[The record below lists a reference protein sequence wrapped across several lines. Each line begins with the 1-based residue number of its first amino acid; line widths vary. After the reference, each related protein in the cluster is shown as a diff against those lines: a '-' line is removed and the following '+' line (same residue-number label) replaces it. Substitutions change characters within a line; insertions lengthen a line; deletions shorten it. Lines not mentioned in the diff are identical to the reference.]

1 MPPPLLLPD
10 VTDPATVRHATA
22 PEAPP
27 PQVSVL
33 IRSLDRPQL
42 AQALQSVATQTW
54 PAIEVVVVAVRR
66 EHSAMPERVGA
77 HPLRLVTTEAD
88 RSRSVAA
95 NVALDVARGDYL
107 LFLDDDDWLLPEH
120 LARLVA
126 ALQAHPQALAAYAGV
141 ALVDVEGRP
150 LGQTFDLPF
159 DAVRLMSGNLTPIHA
174 VLFAAAM
181 RDRGCRFDESL
192 DRYEDWDFWL
202 QVAQHTLPVHVPG
215 VSAVYRIHASSG
227 VHDDAGAASASSQR
241 VQRKWL
247 HDASTERLGA
257 LMQRVWSHDEVLQR
271 LDDAEQ
277 RARAVDGLVGALAD
291 AEARLTARLDGQAA
305 ALANL
310 QHGVQALAAE
320 QQAID
325 GRLDDQWQQ
334 LRQMLTDELQ
344 QRQSRIDHQAHELD
358 RLRTDLD
365 ALHHSTSWRMTAP
378 LRWLG
383 RWLGR
388 S

>member
-1 MPPPLLLPD
+1 MPP
-10 VTDPATVRHATA
+10 R
-22 PEAPP
+22 
-27 PQVSVL
+27 VSVL

-54 PAIEVVVVAVRR
+54 PAIEVVVVAVRPG
-66 EHSAMPERVGA
+66 HSALPDRIGA
-77 HPLRLVTTEAD
+77 HPLRLIAAEVD
-88 RSRSVAA
+88 RPRSVAA
-95 NVALDVARGDYL
+95 NVALDAARGELL

-120 LARLVA
+120 LTRLEA

-150 LGQTFDLPF
+150 LGQVFDLPF

-174 VLFAAAM
+174 VLFAATL

-247 HDASTERLGA
+247 HAASAGRLGA
-257 LMQRVWSHDEVLQR
+257 LMQRVWSHDEVRLR
-271 LDDAEQ
+271 LDLAEQ
-277 RARAVDGLVGALAD
+277 RAQAVERLAGAQAG
-291 AEARLTARLDGQAA
+291 AEARLAARLDSQAA
-305 ALANL
+305 ALAEL
-310 QHGVQALAAE
+310 RQTALARAAE
-320 QQAID
+320 QQAAAMRLQD
-325 GRLDDQWQQ
+325 GLQQ
-334 LRQMLTDELQ
+334 LQQLLADELQ
-344 QRQSRIDHQAHELD
+344 QRQTRIDHQAHELA

-365 ALHHSTSWRMTAP
+365 ALHRSTSWRLTAP
-378 LRWLG
+378 LRLLG

-388 S
+388 G